1 MTPSHRKMLGLA
13 VAPLA
18 PVLMML
24 FPSQILRDGRLS
36 LNDRTS
42 ALIVVFVLVAGYTM
56 SFIVGVPLY
65 FILRLRHWTSWLAY
79 MSAAYVMGVIA
90 TPVAG
95 LIWVFWRTRSWLLVV
110 QTGSNLPTILP
121 DVLLTS
127 LLATPIGLLFW
138 LIVRP
143 DRRG

>member
-1 MTPSHRKMLGLA
+1 
-13 VAPLA
+13 
-18 PVLMML
+18 
-24 FPSQILRDGRLS
+24 
-36 LNDRTS
+36 
-42 ALIVVFVLVAGYTM
+42 M

>member
-1 MTPSHRKMLGLA
+1 MGSMMPTPADLCSTLERHLESADMDGALKIISGIDIADAIDRAG
-13 VAPLA
+13 PL
-18 PVLMML
+18 
-24 FPSQILRDGRLS
+24 QG
-36 LNDRTS
+36 
-42 ALIVVFVLVAGYTM
+42 
-56 SFIVGVPLY
+56 
-65 FILRLRHWTSWLAY
+65 WLAY